1 MPKGKS
7 CFSVEILQLR
17 RLFPLM
23 FLYNRKFLST
33 TYRRRAQDSI
43 GSDGIRCGMVLG
55 IFGLS
60 LNRVYAC
67 RSKLSQASVDKAL
80 LSSPPNKSEIA
91 VELSSRHR
99 ISEIL
104 GEPVLISP
112 QIEAVTDEL
121 AELVVT
127 NSSFDASRMEDSQ
140 SALVSL
146 KPIASGSL
154 IS

>member
-1 MPKGKS
+1 
-7 CFSVEILQLR
+7 
-17 RLFPLM
+17 
-23 FLYNRKFLST
+23 
-33 TYRRRAQDSI
+33 
-43 GSDGIRCGMVLG
+43 MVLG

-60 LNRVYAC
+60 LNSTMYAS